1 MTNLESFEVSP
12 PEETTT
18 ESRRGGLKNWMRHNP
33 GGVVAICVLILIYLV
48 VFLGPLVYRVSPIA
62 ANALVSLQPPE
73 PGHLLGTD
81 PLGRDVLAR
90 LLAGGRVSLIVG
102 VLAMVVSI
110 VVGVLV
116 GAVAGF
122 FRGIPEMVLMRLVD
136 AALAV
141 PALILIMVEVT
152 SFGNS
157 PPVIILVIG
166 LVNWPAMARVAY
178 GEVLSIRERQ
188 FVEAAHALGGSR
200 GWLLRRHIIPQLLPS
215 VMSMATLTIAWSILL
230 ESALSFLGLGIQ
242 PPLAS
247 WGGMLQDAQTYVF
260 VDPILAVFP
269 GLMILITVLAF
280 NALGNS
286 LRD

>member
-1 MTNLESFEVSP
+1 MIN
-12 PEETTT
+12 PEIREDVANR
-18 ESRRGGLKNWMRHNP
+18 SARGLGLRRWVRRNP
-33 GGVVAICVLILIYLV
+33 GGAIAGWVLVIIYLV
-48 VFLGPLVYRVSPIA
+48 VFLGPMVYRVSPLA
-62 ANALVSLQPPE
+62 TNPVASLLPPG
-73 PGHLLGTD
+73 PGHPLGTD
-81 PLGRDVLAR
+81 QLGRDVLAR

-110 VVGVLV
+110 IVGVCV
-116 GAVAGF
+116 GSLAGYY
-122 FRGIPEMVLMRLVD
+122 GGSVETVLMRIVD
-136 AALAV
+136 AALAI

-157 PPVIILVIG
+157 PPIIIMVIG

-178 GEVLSIRERQ
+178 GEVLSLRERP
-188 FVEAAHALGGSR
+188 FVEAAHALGGTR
-200 GWLLRRHIIPQLLPS
+200 AWILRRHVIPQLGPS
-215 VMSMATLTIAWSILL
+215 VLSMATLTIAWSILL

-247 WGGMLQDAQTYVF
+247 WGSMLQGAQTYVF
-260 VDPILAVFP
+260 VDPVLAVFP

-286 LRD
+286 FRKD

>member
-1 MTNLESFEVSP
+1 MTNLETLEIIEERPVSD
-12 PEETTT
+12 
-18 ESRRGGLKNWMRHNP
+18 RRGLKRWARYNP
-33 GGVVAICVLILIYLV
+33 GGVVAASVLVLVYLV
-48 VFLGPLVYRVSPIA
+48 VFLGPLVYRVSPLTTHA
-62 ANALVSLQPPE
+62 VNALLPPG
-73 PGHLLGTD
+73 PGHILGTD
-81 PLGRDVLAR
+81 DLGRDVLAR
-90 LLAGGRVSLIVG
+90 ILAGGRVSLIVG
-102 VLAMVVSI
+102 VMAMVVSI
-110 VVGVLV
+110 IVGVLV
-116 GAVAGF
+116 GALAGY
-122 FRGIPEMVLMRLVD
+122 FRGVIEVVLMRIVD
-136 AALAV
+136 AALAI

-157 PPVIILVIG
+157 PLVIILVIG

-188 FVEAAHALGGSR
+188 FVEAAQALGGKR
-200 GWLLRRHIIPQLLPS
+200 GWVLRHHIVPQLLPS

-247 WGGMLQDAQTYVF
+247 WGSMLQTAQTYVF
-260 VDPILAVFP
+260 VDPVLAIFP

>member
-1 MTNLESFEVSP
+1 MTNPEILESIETVAIP
-12 PEETTT
+12 P
-18 ESRRGGLKNWMRHNP
+18 RRGGLKRWMRHNP
-33 GGVVAICVLILIYLV
+33 GGVGAVVVLILIYLM
-48 VFLGPLVYRVSPIA
+48 VFLGPLVYRVSPLTTHPVS
-62 ANALVSLQPPE
+62 ALLPPG
-73 PGHLLGTD
+73 PGHPLGTD
-81 PLGRDVLAR
+81 DLGRDVLAR

-102 VLAMVVSI
+102 VMAMVVSI

-116 GAVAGF
+116 GALAGY
-122 FRGIPEMVLMRLVD
+122 FRGAVEMVLMRIVD
-136 AALAV
+136 AALAI

-188 FVEAAHALGGSR
+188 FVEAAHALGGKQF
-200 GWLLRRHIIPQLLPS
+200 WVMRRHIIPQLVPS
-215 VMSMATLTIAWSILL
+215 VLAMATLTIAWSILL

-247 WGGMLQDAQTYVF
+247 WGSMLQNAQTYVF
-260 VDPILAVFP
+260 VDPVLAIFP
-269 GLMILITVLAF
+269 GIMILITVLSF

-286 LRD
+286 LRG

>member
-1 MTNLESFEVSP
+1 MTNLQEFQVTQASAGSVSQAGF
-12 PEETTT
+12 
-18 ESRRGGLKNWMRHNP
+18 RRWVRHNP
-33 GGVVAICVLILIYLV
+33 GGLGAAILLILIYLV
-48 VFLGPLVYRVSPIA
+48 VFLGPLVYRVSPLATHPIS
-62 ANALVSLQPPE
+62 ALLPPG
-73 PGHLLGTD
+73 PGHPLGTD
-81 PLGRDVLAR
+81 DLGRDVLAR

-102 VLAMVVSI
+102 VMAMVVSI

-116 GAVAGF
+116 GALAGY
-122 FRGIPEMVLMRLVD
+122 FRGVVETVLMRIVD
-136 AALAV
+136 AALAI

-157 PPVIILVIG
+157 PPVIVLVIG

-178 GEVLSIRERQ
+178 GEVLSIRERA
-188 FVEAAHALGGSR
+188 FVEAAHALGGKR
-200 GWLLRRHIIPQLLPS
+200 GWVLRQHIIPQLLPS

-247 WGGMLQDAQTYVF
+247 WGSMLQSAQTYVF
-260 VDPILAVFP
+260 VDPVLAVFP
-269 GLMILITVLAF
+269 GLMILITVLSF

>member
-1 MTNLESFEVSP
+1 MTNPETLEQI
-12 PEETTT
+12 ETVAVPQ
-18 ESRRGGLKNWMRHNP
+18 RRGGLKRWMRHNP
-33 GGVVAICVLILIYLV
+33 GGVVAVVVLILVYLV
-48 VFLGPLVYRVSPIA
+48 VFFGPLVYRVSPITTHPI
-62 ANALVSLQPPE
+62 NALLPPG
-73 PGHLLGTD
+73 PGHPLGTD
-81 PLGRDVLAR
+81 DLGRDVLSR

-102 VLAMVVSI
+102 VMAMVVSI

-116 GAVAGF
+116 GALAGY
-122 FRGIPEMVLMRLVD
+122 FRGAVEMVLMRIVD
-136 AALAV
+136 AALAI

-188 FVEAAHALGGSR
+188 FVEAAHALGGKQF
-200 GWLLRRHIIPQLLPS
+200 WVLRRHIIPQLLPS
-215 VMSMATLTIAWSILL
+215 VLSMATLTIAWSILL

-247 WGGMLQDAQTYVF
+247 WGSMLQNAQTYVF
-260 VDPILAVFP
+260 VDPVLAIFP
-269 GLMILITVLAF
+269 GLMILITVLSF

>member
-1 MTNLESFEVSP
+1 MTSSDTLDAI
-12 PEETTT
+12 EEAAVVG
-18 ESRRGGLKNWMRHNP
+18 RRGSVKRWMRRHP
-33 GGVVAICVLILIYLV
+33 SGAGAIGVLILIYLV
-48 VFLGPLVYRVSPIA
+48 VFVGPLIYRVSPITTHA
-62 ANALVSLQPPE
+62 VQALLPPG

-81 PLGRDVLAR
+81 DLGRDVLAR

-110 VVGVLV
+110 VVGVVV
-116 GAVAGF
+116 GALAGF
-122 FRGIPEMVLMRLVD
+122 FRGAVEMVLMRIVD
-136 AALAV
+136 AALAI

-157 PPVIILVIG
+157 PLVIILVIG

-178 GEVLSIRERQ
+178 GEVLSIRERA
-188 FVEAAHALGGSR
+188 FVEAAKALGGKQL
-200 GWLLRRHIIPQLLPS
+200 WILRRHIVPQLLPS
-215 VMSMATLTIAWSILL
+215 VLSMATLTIAWSILL

-247 WGGMLQDAQTYVF
+247 WGSMLQDAQTYVF
-260 VDPILAVFP
+260 VDPVLAVFP
-269 GLMILITVLAF
+269 GLMILITVLSF

>member
-1 MTNLESFEVSP
+1 MTNLQAVEPADERDGDI
-12 PEETTT
+12 
-18 ESRRGGLKNWMRHNP
+18 RRPGRLGRWIRRNP
-33 GGVVAICVLILIYLV
+33 GGAAAAALLLLIYMA
-48 VFLGPLVYRVSPIA
+48 VFLGPLVYRVSPIH
-62 ANALVSLQPPE
+62 ANPLVTLLPPG
-73 PGHLLGTD
+73 PGHPLGTD
-81 PLGRDVLAR
+81 PLGRDILAR
-90 LLAGGRVSLIVG
+90 LMAGGRVSLIVG

-110 VVGVLV
+110 IVGGLV
-116 GAVAGF
+116 GAAAGH
-122 FRGIPEMVLMRLVD
+122 FRGATEVVLMRIVD
-136 AALAV
+136 AALAI

-178 GEVLSIRERQ
+178 GEVLSIRERPY
-188 FVEAAHALGGSR
+188 VEAAQALGGSQT
-200 GWLLRRHIIPQLLPS
+200 WVLRRHIIPQLLPS
-215 VMSMATLTIAWSILL
+215 ALSMATLTIAWSILL

-247 WGGMLQDAQTYVF
+247 WGGMLQDAQSYVF
-260 VDPILAVFP
+260 IDPVLAVFP
-269 GLMILITVLAF
+269 GLMILVTVMCF